1 MPFKDLQDAE
11 NRLRGNPAKITPQ
24 EWRDL
29 MQWIPDASGLAIK
42 RVDAELALQNIE
54 AVQKFEQSSSI
65 LTWWLIGMTGAL
77 VLMTAAL
84 VYYTYVLTKMVR

>member
-1 MPFKDLQDAE
+1 MPLKDLHEAE
-11 NRLRGNPAKITPQ
+11 NRLRANPDRITPQ

-54 AVQKFEQSSSI
+54 AVQKFERSSSKRRFFSDARASPPPI
-65 LTWWLIGMTGAL
+65 FG
-77 VLMTAAL
+77 LMTNSRT
-84 VYYTYVLTKMVR
+84 VTFESST

>member
-1 MPFKDLQDAE
+1 MPFKDSQEAE
-11 NRLRGNPAKITPQ
+11 NRLRGNPDRITPQ

-29 MQWIPDASGLAIK
+29 MPWIHDVSGLSIK

-54 AVQKFEQSSSI
+54 AVQKFEQSSSM

-77 VLMTAAL
+77 VVMTAAL
-84 VYYTYVLTKMVR
+84 VYYTYVLAKLAH

>member
-1 MPFKDLQDAE
+1 
-11 NRLRGNPAKITPQ
+11 LRANPDRITPQ

-29 MQWIPDASGLAIK
+29 MRWIPDASGLAIK

-54 AVQKFEQSSSI
+54 AIQKFERSTSL

-84 VYYTYVLTKMVR
+84 VYYAYVLAKVTH